1 MEFARP
7 EDGIVWFLHIVKR
20 DLGPVLALALE
31 GRVFTSTVN
40 EFGRVLRS
48 EDLTGRRGLI
58 LDFSRVDYV
67 NGEGL
72 RLLEETAVRGRA
84 LGVDVVVCGLTPIVR
99 TTFDLSGA
107 SANLVIVPSRDEAL
121 HRFGSGS

>member
-7 EDGIVWFLHIVKR
+7 EDGIVWFLHIDKR
-20 DLGPVLALALE
+20 DLGPVLALAFE
-31 GRVFTSTVN
+31 GRVFTSTVK

-58 LDFSRVDYV
+58 LDFSRVDYI

-72 RLLEETAVRGRA
+72 RLLEEAALRARAVQ
-84 LGVDVVVCGLTPIVR
+84 VDLVVCGLTPIVR
-99 TTFDLSGA
+99 TTFDLAGA
-107 SANLVIVPSRDEAL
+107 SANLTIEPSRELA
-121 HRFGSGS
+121 HRRFL

>member
-58 LDFSRVDYV
+58 LDLSRVDYI

-84 LGVDVVVCGLTPIVR
+84 LGVDVVVCGLTSIVR
-99 TTFDLSGA
+99 TTFDLAGA
-107 SANLVIVPSRDEAL
+107 SANLTIEPTTEAAL
-121 HRFGSGS
+121 RRFD